1 MIHRNSLLV
10 FQIII
15 TSPSCVRILFDLDND
30 VFVEIPSSSWLIQYF
45 LLNDHYY
52 KRIKGSAMG
61 CPLLDQLLIRTSCFP
76 WVVLPYYKP
85 RVLVRKKRSLR
96 RLFTCVARHATS
108 CLTLSLRLCL
118 YRRFI
123 VFSSQTNFFLRES
136 IFVCICVNVHL
147 VCWCCIDDIIRRYT
161 KIVILSFIYQSLIT
175 SSESVIRSDVE
186 ILAFCVLTCACY
198 RTYERTD
205 IFMFSVSL
213 KPQCFASFITCH
225 LIHNYFKL

>member
-15 TSPSCVRILFDLDND
+15 TSPSCVRKLFDLDND

-96 RLFTCVARHATS
+96 RLFTCVALPYP
-108 CLTLSLRLCL
+108 CVC
-118 YRRFI
+118 
-123 VFSSQTNFFLRES
+123 
-136 IFVCICVNVHL
+136 VCIEG
-147 VCWCCIDDIIRRYT
+147 
-161 KIVILSFIYQSLIT
+161 LSFFHLKQTFFY
-175 SSESVIRSDVE
+175 VK
-186 ILAFCVLTCACY
+186 AFLFV
-198 RTYERTD
+198 
-205 IFMFSVSL
+205 FVSMCIWFVGVV
-213 KPQCFASFITCH
+213 QMI
-225 LIHNYFKL
+225 